1 MYYVYNI
8 YTIHTYFIL
17 NSLSLLCLYVSIKT
31 NVEKKTMLIWLQWL
45 LKQLSS
51 LSFFCLFIVCSWEF
65 ILPHE
70 NLK

>member
-1 MYYVYNI
+1 MYII
-8 YTIHTYFIL
+8 YMLYTHTHASFSVL
-17 NSLSLLCLYVSIKT
+17 FHFFACMFLYKP
-31 NVEKKTMLIWLQWL
+31 MLIWLQWL
-45 LKQLSS
+45 LKQLYS